1 MNTDRLIPMDDI
13 ELQFNQHL
21 KLSNNE
27 RIIFS
32 GRFGTGKTTFLNH
45 FFDNQ
50 MEYNVIKLY
59 PVHYSI
65 SPNEDIYEFVKFDIL
80 CQLLS
85 KGVGCNAL
93 EWKNKELIPEYISVH

>member
-50 MEYNVIKLY
+50 MEYLLMK
-59 PVHYSI
+59 
-65 SPNEDIYEFVKFDIL
+65 IYTN
-80 CQLLS
+80 LLS
-85 KGVGCNAL
+85 LIYYANFFPK
-93 EWKNKELIPEYISVH
+93 EWDAML

>member
-32 GRFGTGKTTFLNH
+32 GRNPHIYCRKTII
-45 FFDNQ
+45 
-50 MEYNVIKLY
+50 E
-59 PVHYSI
+59 
-65 SPNEDIYEFVKFDIL
+65 
-80 CQLLS
+80 
-85 KGVGCNAL
+85 
-93 EWKNKELIPEYISVH
+93 

>member
-59 PVHYSI
+59 PLMK
-65 SPNEDIYEFVKFDIL
+65 IYTN
-80 CQLLS
+80 LLS
-85 KGVGCNAL
+85 LIYYANFFPK
-93 EWKNKELIPEYISVH
+93 EWDAML